1 MPRFI
6 FKINKYNDKRKI
18 IDSVEEWITARECVF
33 KNIDKWKEKK
43 TKTIIS
49 KAFPS
54 SKNYECFLIKTEDV

>member
-18 IDSVEEWITARECVF
+18 IDSVEEWITASDITNA
-33 KNIDKWKEKK
+33 KI
-43 TKTIIS
+43 IIS

>member
-18 IDSVEEWITARECVF
+18 IDSVEEWITASDII
-33 KNIDKWKEKK
+33 NA
-43 TKTIIS
+43 KTIIS

-54 SKNYECFLIKTEDV
+54 SKNFEFFLIKTVDV

>member
-1 MPRFI
+1 MPKFI

-18 IDSVEEWITARECVF
+18 IDSVEEWITASDIV
-33 KNIDKWKEKK
+33 NA
-43 TKTIIS
+43 KTIIS

>member
-1 MPRFI
+1 MPKFI

-18 IDSVEEWITARECVF
+18 IDSVKEWITASDSINA
-33 KNIDKWKEKK
+33 KI
-43 TKTIIS
+43 IIS

>member
-18 IDSVEEWITARECVF
+18 IDSIEEWITASDII
-33 KNIDKWKEKK
+33 NA
-43 TKTIIS
+43 KTIIS

>member
-18 IDSVEEWITARECVF
+18 IDSVEEWITASDSI
-33 KNIDKWKEKK
+33 NA
-43 TKTIIS
+43 KTIIS